1 MFSQTMVYAS
11 SIRDVVLKVFVLG
24 VITLSFFVFAGV
36 ANAATLNVDAVCVD
50 VVPAET
56 PDGICDA
63 LDTYKTIEEALMAS
77 NIGDTIFLNNDVTT
91 LSQINPKEGVI
102 IDGNGKTLTA
112 AFAKTTNS
120 NNSAIGVTN
129 SNVTVQNIVIDGTG
143 GANLHGV
150 NVYQS
155 TGVTLNSV
163 TITNFRSGVVV
174 NGSSVT
180 ATNLNTSGNTWN
192 SVNVDP
198 GSGVTL
204 PSSFTLNSGN
214 LDDNT
219 QIWSDGANVTET
231 ANVTVVATGYNM
243 YKKGGTLAA
252 YVWTNRAL
260 TGVATIGTT
269 FYTSIQDAVTAAV
282 SGDTINV
289 APGTYAVGQIVID
302 KNLTMTGDVS
312 SKPVLQPSGNFTVNN
327 AGGSWILVQ
336 PGISFN
342 LSNVVMDGNTAFTRY
357 ALRSHGNTT
366 VNNVDFQKIWGST
379 NGIGSPYAGIAISSF
394 GGAIAG
400 AGSAGFDTHGG
411 LGGLASTLTVTNST
425 FANIGRI
432 GVLVKGTGSTAT
444 ITGNTYTGKG
454 DGDFLDYAFE
464 FGAGGSGTVSGNTI
478 SGNRGVA
485 IGPSTS
491 AGILV
496 TEYYGSGTNATITG
510 NTFSNNS
517 VGLHVGYLDTDAS
530 VVTAHENNFSGE
542 SVGVESDATTV
553 TVNAENNWWG
563 TASSTEIAVKAPGLV
578 DFDPWYINPG
588 MTVLS
593 SAVSETGVVDASTLS
608 FDVAGTNSGD
618 ADLPAGVTDI
628 TLGNNT
634 VLDLSSATTSAVST
648 VVVGGNSVNLTQAVT
663 LQSGVEGEPIVLTNS
678 SLAGVSVSIPDGTII
693 SGPVEWDGTIMP
705 STDAPSDGTA
715 PSGFTVGGTVISVGS
730 SNGTLVF
737 DKAVKIVLSGVTGI
751 VGYKPA
757 LSTTWVKITTACT
770 GANDP
775 SNISSGECYFTDGG
789 NTIIWTYHFTS
800 FGGLDPIPPTPTPT
814 PAPSGGGGPVGLF
827 GAVTNNSVGVQNA
840 QVVVAQT
847 PAATNAAAPATPTPR
862 GQVLGVSTFRFTKAM
877 SVGSRGD
884 EVIELQNR
892 LIAEG
897 LLSSEATG
905 YYGSLTSQAVKAF
918 QAKYGISQAGVV
930 GPQTREKLNGTSASS
945 ASEGSQ
951 FGAAVSAF
959 SRSLSQGSRGDDVT
973 KLQERL
979 TTEGVYSGPITG
991 YFGAL
996 TRSAVEAYQEMKGLE
1011 KVGVV
1016 GPMTRAELNK

>member
-1 MFSQTMVYAS
+1 MVFVS
-11 SIRDVVLKVFVLG
+11 NVRDVVLKGFILG
-24 VITLSFFVFAGV
+24 IITLSLFVFAGV

-50 VVPAET
+50 IVPET

-63 LDTYKTIEEALMAS
+63 LDTYKTIEEALTAS

-91 LSQINPKEGVI
+91 LSQINPKEGVT

-120 NNSAIGVTN
+120 NNSAIGITN

-198 GSGVTL
+198 GSGVTM

-214 LDDNT
+214 LDDST

-269 FYTSIQDAVTAAV
+269 FYTSIQDAVTAAI

-302 KNLTMTGDVS
+302 KDLTMIGDVS
-312 SKPVLQPSGNFTVNN
+312 SKPVFQPSGSFTGTT
-327 AGGSWILVQ
+327 AADSWILVQ
-336 PGISFN
+336 SGVSFN
-342 LSNVVMDGNTAFTRY
+342 LSNVVLDGNTAFTRY

-394 GGAIAG
+394 GGSIPGGAG
-400 AGSAGFDTHGG
+400 ADTHGG
-411 LGGLASTLTVTNST
+411 PGGLASTLTVTNST
-425 FANIGRI
+425 FSNIGRI
-432 GVLVKGTGSTAT
+432 GILVKGTGSTAT
-444 ITGNTYTGKG
+444 ITGNTYAGKG

-464 FGAGGSGTVSGNTI
+464 FGAGGSGTVSGNTV

-485 IGPSTS
+485 SDTSTS
-491 AGILV
+491 AGVLV

-542 SVGVESDATTV
+542 LVGVESDATTV

-588 MTVLS
+588 KTVLS
-593 SAVSETGVVDASTLS
+593 SAVSEAGVIDASTSS
-608 FDVAGTNSGD
+608 FDVAGTNSGE
-618 ADLPAGVTDI
+618 ADLPSGVTDI

-634 VLDLSSATTSAVST
+634 VLDLSSATTSAVSS
-648 VVVGGNSVNLTQAVT
+648 VVIGDSTVNLTQAVT
-663 LQSGVEGEPIVLTNS
+663 LQSGVEGEPVVLTNS
-678 SLAGVSVSIPDGTII
+678 SLAGVSVSIPDGTTI
-693 SGPVEWDGTIMP
+693 SGPAEWDGTIMP

-757 LSTTWVKITTACT
+757 LSTNWVKITTVCT
-770 GANDP
+770 GANDA

-789 NTIIWTYHFTS
+789 NTVIWTYHFTS

-827 GAVTNNSVGVQNA
+827 GAVTNNSAGVQNA
-840 QVVVAQT
+840 QAVVAQT

-862 GQVLGVSTFRFTKAM
+862 GQVLGVSTFRFTKSL

-884 EVIELQNR
+884 EVVELQNR
-892 LIAEG
+892 LISEG

-918 QAKYGISQAGVV
+918 QAKYGIAQVGVV
-930 GPQTREKLNGTSASS
+930 GPQTRDKLNGTSAP
-945 ASEGSQ
+945 ATAGRE

-959 SRSLSQGSRGDDVT
+959 ARSLSQGSRGDDVT

-979 TTEGVYSGPITG
+979 TAEGVYTGPITG
-991 YFGAL
+991 YFGVL
-996 TRSAVEAYQEMKGLE
+996 TRAAVEAYQEMKGLE

-1016 GPMTRAELNK
+1016 GPKTRAELNK

>member
-1 MFSQTMVYAS
+1 
-11 SIRDVVLKVFVLG
+11 
-24 VITLSFFVFAGV
+24 
-36 ANAATLNVDAVCVD
+36 
-50 VVPAET
+50 
-56 PDGICDA
+56 
-63 LDTYKTIEEALMAS
+63 
-77 NIGDTIFLNNDVTT
+77 
-91 LSQINPKEGVI
+91 
-102 IDGNGKTLTA
+102 
-112 AFAKTTNS
+112 
-120 NNSAIGVTN
+120 
-129 SNVTVQNIVIDGTG
+129 
-143 GANLHGV
+143 
-150 NVYQS
+150 
-155 TGVTLNSV
+155 
-163 TITNFRSGVVV
+163 
-174 NGSSVT
+174 
-180 ATNLNTSGNTWN
+180 
-192 SVNVDP
+192 
-198 GSGVTL
+198 
-204 PSSFTLNSGN
+204 
-214 LDDNT
+214 
-219 QIWSDGANVTET
+219 
-231 ANVTVVATGYNM
+231 
-243 YKKGGTLAA
+243 
-252 YVWTNRAL
+252 
-260 TGVATIGTT
+260 
-269 FYTSIQDAVTAAV
+269 
-282 SGDTINV
+282 
-289 APGTYAVGQIVID
+289 
-302 KNLTMTGDVS
+302 
-312 SKPVLQPSGNFTVNN
+312 
-327 AGGSWILVQ
+327 
-336 PGISFN
+336 
-342 LSNVVMDGNTAFTRY
+342 
-357 ALRSHGNTT
+357 
-366 VNNVDFQKIWGST
+366 
-379 NGIGSPYAGIAISSF
+379 
-394 GGAIAG
+394 
-400 AGSAGFDTHGG
+400 
-411 LGGLASTLTVTNST
+411 
-425 FANIGRI
+425 
-432 GVLVKGTGSTAT
+432 VLVKGTGSTAT